1 MSMIFT
7 CSLLGEDLVLA
18 CGNTSN
24 VAEHLEFAVPE
35 EHGACPSSKWPARQ
49 DTQWFSCDEWDKSHI
64 EPSDAK
70 TEEPS
75 EAGSDSTNVEVD
87 TDKETFTLRVV
98 PRTVDGRVQDLRRR
112 LQDVGVD
119 DPDSEAAG
127 SINKLGGYPTC
138 YWRFL
143 RSCNMDLKAAEQK
156 LRATLRFRQR
166 QGMIQLMDQQSEGH
180 TRKVQPIKVDLE
192 DEDQVIE
199 TCTSYEEAF
208 LGYKPKGSTFPT
220 LSPPVMVPSCLLPL
234 VPSQASQMTPAPVQP
249 VDRTARPKRPRLE
262 VIHQASS
269 ESPQMPRME
278 AAEVGI
284 FSQDQTI
291 SEAPSESES
300 FADLPKEFLLPDAP
314 AEAKAPVVPEPV
326 QPPPATPATF
336 DEEAEESLPA
346 VPYSQAYVERLRNNA
361 EEDCCCICR
370 KVFIADQ
377 VRLGYT
383 PHNGNEAR
391 WLHLRCLADDGLQME
406 PGDWLAFSP
415 GIGVEERQRV
425 LTILS
430 IRRPM
435 RPMDSHT
442 GPLSWS
448 PRLWCHCPAISQ
460 RWPRCRVPRA
470 GATRAAP
477 RLNLRY
483 VAPVLST
490 VSQQA
495 RAVLLRER
503 HRRLQAAGRQVVP
516 PVPLARRP
524 ASGPSAVARRAQV
537 TASSRRPNTQ
547 VEPVAETET
556 RSGRRQWQRR
566 SALGERAKELFAVV
580 FERLKDAW
588 PEAWIGTTSDG
599 SPVSFFD
606 VGKAVRFLQLG
617 VAEDELRLFWM
628 FWMERSN
635 EQQRNGLA
643 RASGSIDPHDMPGT
657 VVIYDLKEL
666 LLSSL
671 TSCLSGLHTL
681 VKVLGLAEKH
691 YPSNLR
697 KAIVLNAPTIFSRMV
712 WPLVHKVLDSETRNN
727 VSVCDSLEGLQL
739 AGFSA
744 SELVQMMNEG
754 SDAP

>member
-1 MSMIFT
+1 MAFCVEDDVQVVHVKSTARRKASLREPSAPLRKSPRHCTTIDLDRAECIDLSKRARGKVKKPSVSMI
-7 CSLLGEDLVLA
+7 SRKRKA
-18 CGNTSN
+18 
-24 VAEHLEFAVPE
+24 VA
-35 EHGACPSSKWPARQ
+35 Q
-49 DTQWFSCDEWDKSHI
+49 
-64 EPSDAK
+64 
-70 TEEPS
+70 
-75 EAGSDSTNVEVD
+75 
-87 TDKETFTLRVV
+87 
-98 PRTVDGRVQDLRRR
+98 
-112 LQDVGVD
+112 
-119 DPDSEAAG
+119 
-127 SINKLGGYPTC
+127 
-138 YWRFL
+138 
-143 RSCNMDLKAAEQK
+143 
-156 LRATLRFRQR
+156 
-166 QGMIQLMDQQSEGH
+166 
-180 TRKVQPIKVDLE
+180 VQPIKVDLE

-406 PGDWLAFSP
+406 LGDWLAFSP

-566 SALGERAKELFAVV
+566 SALGERAKELFAVAPV
-580 FERLKDAW
+580 VCLEKDRSEEEPCVICHESLLAGDEVRRLPCCHTFHRSCIDRWLRLK
-588 PEAWIGTTSDG
+588 
-599 SPVSFFD
+599 
-606 VGKAVRFLQLG
+606 AVCPLDKLTVDQMLSQPCSERRP
-617 VAEDELRLFWM
+617 AE
-628 FWMERSN
+628 
-635 EQQRNGLA
+635 G
-643 RASGSIDPHDMPGT
+643 AS
-657 VVIYDLKEL
+657 
-666 LLSSL
+666 
-671 TSCLSGLHTL
+671 
-681 VKVLGLAEKH
+681 
-691 YPSNLR
+691 
-697 KAIVLNAPTIFSRMV
+697 SR
-712 WPLVHKVLDSETRNN
+712 HS
-727 VSVCDSLEGLQL
+727 
-739 AGFSA
+739 
-744 SELVQMMNEG
+744 
-754 SDAP
+754 

>member
-1 MSMIFT
+1 MRIPVQQISGQETIIEVEPDETIKSLKQQLAALQSSSLDELTGRMTKCRWTGGLRCVCSRSTRLGDDRAFLGTFDAVCRGDRGRPGPGLWQHQQCGGAPRIRGAGGAWSLPIF
-7 CSLLGEDLVLA
+7 
-18 CGNTSN
+18 
-24 VAEHLEFAVPE
+24 
-35 EHGACPSSKWPARQ
+35 
-49 DTQWFSCDEWDKSHI
+49 

-98 PRTVDGRVQDLRRR
+98 PRT
-112 LQDVGVD
+112 
-119 DPDSEAAG
+119 AAG

-166 QGMIQLMDQQSEGH
+166 QGANDLLQSE
-180 TRKVQPIKVDLE
+180 
-192 DEDQVIE
+192 
-199 TCTSYEEAF
+199 
-208 LGYKPKGSTFPT
+208 
-220 LSPPVMVPSCLLPL
+220 
-234 VPSQASQMTPAPVQP
+234 
-249 VDRTARPKRPRLE
+249 
-262 VIHQASS
+262 
-269 ESPQMPRME
+269 
-278 AAEVGI
+278 
-284 FSQDQTI
+284 
-291 SEAPSESES
+291 
-300 FADLPKEFLLPDAP
+300 
-314 AEAKAPVVPEPV
+314 
-326 QPPPATPATF
+326 
-336 DEEAEESLPA
+336 
-346 VPYSQAYVERLRNNA
+346 
-361 EEDCCCICR
+361 
-370 KVFIADQ
+370 
-377 VRLGYT
+377 
-383 PHNGNEAR
+383 
-391 WLHLRCLADDGLQME
+391 
-406 PGDWLAFSP
+406 
-415 GIGVEERQRV
+415 
-425 LTILS
+425 
-430 IRRPM
+430 
-435 RPMDSHT
+435 
-442 GPLSWS
+442 
-448 PRLWCHCPAISQ
+448 
-460 RWPRCRVPRA
+460 RA
-470 GATRAAP
+470 C
-477 RLNLRY
+477 
-483 VAPVLST
+483 
-490 VSQQA
+490 Q
-495 RAVLLRER
+495 
-503 HRRLQAAGRQVVP
+503 
-516 PVPLARRP
+516 
-524 ASGPSAVARRAQV
+524 
-537 TASSRRPNTQ
+537 
-547 VEPVAETET
+547 
-556 RSGRRQWQRR
+556 
-566 SALGERAKELFAVV
+566 V

-671 TSCLSGLHTL
+671 TSLGWYIDASHRLRSCLSGLHTL

-744 SELVQMMNEG
+744 SELVQMMNEVSSHSYQYSAAFPTGAVLLVSVAG
-754 SDAP
+754 SFAPLRSLGGDVIQSCDREPNPCRAAVDTGSGDVLGPKDIVDSLLLRLQITEACNLTTLPKIEFRMKGVDDRSGEKTVFRPHLVVVTTLLLRGVCASDGPMDAAQIALSLVGLQSTRQPVQPVQPLCGLKNACIIACTNVLRRDKNSHTR